1 MSEPFEFDSPRGIE
15 EESLR
20 RVEGLLH
27 NLNLA
32 PGEMEIAKRVAHAT
46 GDPEIARTLVFGSS
60 AVEAGL
66 RAIRA
71 GEAIVTDVRM
81 VQVGIDGPRVR
92 DLGIQVHCLIHDL
105 EVGEEAKRLGT
116 TRARIAMRKA
126 ARGLRGGIVAI
137 GNAPTALF
145 EILALIAAREAS
157 PALVIGVPVG
167 FVGAQESKDLLL
179 ASPIPHITLPGTRG
193 GSPIAVS
200 IVNALLRLAKGV
212 V

>member
-1 MSEPFEFDSPRGIE
+1 
-15 EESLR
+15 
-20 RVEGLLH
+20 
-27 NLNLA
+27 
-32 PGEMEIAKRVAHAT
+32 
-46 GDPEIARTLVFGSS
+46 
-60 AVEAGL
+60 VEAGL

-71 GEAIVTDVRM
+71 GEAIVVDVRM

-92 DLGIQVHCLIHDL
+92 DFGIQVHCRIHDP
-105 EVGEEAKRLGT
+105 EVQEEAKRLGT

-126 ARGLRGGIVAI
+126 VGGLRGGIVAI

-179 ASPIPHITLPGTRG
+179 ASSIPCITLPGTRG

-200 IVNALLRLAKGV
+200 LVNALLRLAKGV